1 MLNAHTPFLMIV
13 GALAITGVSAGLT
26 FMPLTTLALRNVE
39 PEHAGA
45 ASGLFQ
51 TMQQLGGAVGLA
63 VVASTYA
70 GFAVAGDFLVGARA
84 GFWAAT
90 ALAGLAVVA
99 AGLLVG
105 RPRLSTGLEAA
116 LD

>member
-1 MLNAHTPFLMIV
+1 M
-13 GALAITGVSAGLT
+13 GLT

-63 VVASTYA
+63 VVASTFA
-70 GFAVAGDFLVGARA
+70 GFSVAGDFLVGARA

-90 ALAGLAVVA
+90 ALTGLAVIA

-105 RPRLSTGLEAA
+105 RPRFGTKAA
-116 LD
+116 LATD